1 MDSQRRPRGS
11 YLLLTLC
18 TQQAIICKEREAPD
32 TDTDAGGLHVI
43 ELTKEH
49 SACVYE
55 ERQRI
60 QKSGGHV
67 RDGRVLGAI
76 EVSRSIGDGPY
87 KAYGL
92 TCTPDMRKCQLAAA
106 TATANF
112 K

>member
-1 MDSQRRPRGS
+1 VIARQEGGDW
-11 YLLLTLC
+11 
-18 TQQAIICKEREAPD
+18 QA
-32 TDTDAGGLHVI
+32 V
-43 ELTKEH
+43 ELTREH
-49 SACVYE
+49 SASVYE

-92 TCTPDMRKCQLAAA
+92 TSTPDMRKCRLSAS
-106 TATANF
+106 F